1 MVRKKLTLELVREL
15 DTLREIQKFLVLEC
29 HRWEQ
34 EKKGSYETRRS
45 ICLDKDGDFVVKG
58 SGMANSLAKKLY
70 NIIKEKLN
78 D

>member
-1 MVRKKLTLELVREL
+1 MMNKEERN
-15 DTLREIQKFLVLEC
+15 TLRGIQRFLVLEC

-45 ICLDKDGDFVVKG
+45 ICLDKDGDFIVKG
-58 SGMANSLAKKLY
+58 SGMSNSLAKKLY
-70 NIIKEKLN
+70 NIIKEKRN